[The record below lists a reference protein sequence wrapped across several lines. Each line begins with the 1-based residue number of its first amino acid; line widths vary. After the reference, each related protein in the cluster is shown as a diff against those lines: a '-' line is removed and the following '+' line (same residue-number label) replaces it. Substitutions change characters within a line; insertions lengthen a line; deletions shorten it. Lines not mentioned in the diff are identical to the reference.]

1 MFTSWNGFIE
11 RLIQIF
17 RDLEVL
23 TIAERKL

>member
-1 MFTSWNGFIE
+1 MFLSWEGFIE

-17 RDLEVL
+17 RDLEAV